1 MIDRGI
7 EMAEEESLELED
19 SEAPKSKKKIIIF
32 AVIGLVL
39 ALVIAGALWFF
50 LSGDDEMVAA
60 EGSEEAVEQVEEVNQ
75 GEAFYVAMPRP
86 FVFNLPGKTRSRLVE
101 IKVQMMVRGADDD
114 VLIKKHIP
122 LIEDALLTT
131 FSGSDE
137 QKLSS
142 LAGKDE
148 LRQLALLNVQNTL
161 QPVTGRKVVEKVL
174 FTGFVMQ

>member
-1 MIDRGI
+1 
-7 EMAEEESLELED
+7 MAEEEEALELEE
-19 SEAPKSKKKIIIF
+19 SEAPKSKKRLIIF
-32 AVIGLVL
+32 VVIGLVL
-39 ALVIAGALWFF
+39 LVTIGGLVWFF
-50 LSGDDEMVAA
+50 MGDSEPDTSAEVVAESA
-60 EGSEEAVEQVEEVNQ
+60 EATTEANK
-75 GEAFYVAMPRP
+75 GDAYYVGMPRP
-86 FVFNLPGKTRSRLVE
+86 FLFNLPGANRTRLVQ
-101 IKVQMMVRGADDD
+101 IKVQLMVRGSDDG

-131 FSGSDE
+131 FSTADV

-148 LRQLALLNVQNTL
+148 MRQLALLNVQNTL